1 MTDHYLIAIDGQVT
15 LHGQEF
21 HVRTHWAQVDGRP
34 TVVGVDLRSFQVE
47 ERSIAEALV
56 PPEPVGGQWSEVT
69 SPVVRALRIG
79 SVAEGHRLEFMES
92 YDVDIEERPESE
104 RGQLEADQAFWGTEP
119 DRKKPGPAEQ
129 MTDDLLRSVVE
140 PAYRRGGRKPVVA
153 VQEALEAAG
162 YPGSAWDPKKRRNVV
177 SPNQASAAVRKA
189 RAKGLLGPVKGKKK

>member
-1 MTDHYLIAIDGQVT
+1 MTDHYLIAMDGQMT

-34 TVVGVDLRSFQVE
+34 TVVGVDLRSFTAE
-47 ERSIAEALV
+47 EVPVAEAWDTAR
-56 PPEPVGGQWSEVT
+56 PVGGQWSEVT

-79 SVAEGHRLEFMES
+79 SVAEEHRLEWMES
-92 YDVDIEERPESE
+92 YDEDIAEHPEHEDLVES
-104 RGQLEADQAFWGTEP
+104 QAFWGTEP
-119 DRKKPGPAEQ
+119 ARKKPGPTEQ

-162 YPGSAWDPKKRRNVV
+162 YQGSEWDPKKRRNVV
-177 SPNQASAAVRKA
+177 SANQASAAVRKA
-189 RAKGLLGPVKGKKK
+189 RARGLLGPVKGKKK